1 LVAGKRQQWEQPVS
15 FVPAESAA
23 DGAPANISEL
33 ASADENTAEPP
44 SRLPTP
50 VFLLG
55 QDSYGRWVAQN
66 TMGTC
71 GGLFV
76 DRTQA
81 LRFIRF
87 EGGGRAFVTVRGILE
102 LKLPR
107 PSQMPSDFNTD
118 AASLAA

>member
-1 LVAGKRQQWEQPVS
+1 MS
-15 FVPAESAA
+15 FIPTESAA
-23 DGAPANISEL
+23 DGVPVSYPVG
-33 ASADENTAEPP
+33 ASADNNKDEPP
-44 SRLPTP
+44 SRLQTP

-55 QDSYGRWVAQN
+55 QDSYGRWVVQN
-66 TMGTC
+66 TIGTC

-87 EGGGRAFVTVRGILE
+87 EGGGRAFVTVSGILE

-107 PSQMPSDFNTD
+107 PSQMPSDFNVH
-118 AASLAA
+118 AARLAA